1 MESSEVG
8 AMEEKKG
15 EYMTGQRDQGV
26 DFTNTKLLLDQ
37 LGFRLFIHHFDYLP
51 T

>member
-1 MESSEVG
+1 
-8 AMEEKKG
+8 MEERREHIWQDEEIKG
-15 EYMTGQRDQGV
+15 R
-26 DFTNTKLLLDQ
+26 FTNTKLLLDQ